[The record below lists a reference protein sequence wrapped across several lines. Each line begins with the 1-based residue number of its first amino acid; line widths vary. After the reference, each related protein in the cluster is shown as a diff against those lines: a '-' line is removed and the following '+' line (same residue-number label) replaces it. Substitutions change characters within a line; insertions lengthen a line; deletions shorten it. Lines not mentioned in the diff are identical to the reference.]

1 MFCHSVHK
9 GQNLK
14 GGWGQYLYVYPNKST
29 HVISISVITFKLQ
42 HFPCIL
48 MIVPIVKSTEVMLSA
63 VADTVILA
71 ECYLVKIEGTQILR
85 LKCATWRPTLQEV

>member
-1 MFCHSVHK
+1 
-9 GQNLK
+9 
-14 GGWGQYLYVYPNKST
+14 
-29 HVISISVITFKLQ
+29 
-42 HFPCIL
+42 
-48 MIVPIVKSTEVMLSA
+48 MIVPVVKSTEVMLSA